1 MFGVERASLLMRA
14 LQVVLG
20 RCCGAGGVIGEN
32 ARDRGLAL
40 FCGWR
45 MGAVGIG
52 REMWGRRC
60 GFG

>member
-1 MFGVERASLLMRA
+1 MRA

-60 GFG
+60 GFD